1 MFIVRKIAAKQW
13 ATLTMATLLA
23 VSAQLIPLDER
34 SGTSKLL
41 ASQTVQ
47 LDEQKQPDQS

>member
-13 ATLTMATLLA
+13 ATLSIATLLA

-34 SGTSKLL
+34 SGNSELL
-41 ASQTVQ
+41 AGQSVQ